1 MLDWFCNRATLTVK
15 FKTLFFLHGG
25 LGILSVAAVLLAV
38 QGFSISAYVV
48 SGLVFLVTMTMV
60 KISAHLISRPII
72 NTVKRMEAL
81 AEGDLDSDISYSG
94 NVDFTGRMAKC
105 LQVFQTNAKAVKE
118 TKETDKFVVDELSLG
133 MGKLADGDLSYRISS
148 VFPAQHERLR
158 VDFNKAMDSLS
169 ETLSAVTRSADDIHN
184 GASEIRSASDDLSQ
198 RTEQQANSL
207 EETAVAMNRV
217 TSMVQNTAKSASQ
230 VKTSIDKAHREVT
243 DGGTVVEK
251 AVVAMGAIEDS
262 AQEITKIINVIDG
275 IAFQTNLLAL
285 NAGVEAARA
294 GDSGKGFAVVAN
306 EVRALAQRSAD
317 AARDIKNLI
326 LKSAEQVEV
335 GVNLVGATGSTLEN
349 LVSRVGEISE
359 LIVSISDSAEEQSTS
374 LQSVNS
380 AVNDMDKMTQQNAA
394 MVEQSAASARSLA
407 TEAHAMTA
415 LVSQFVLQ
423 QDDSHG
429 WQSSNNS
436 DAIDNRH
443 SAGGTKFVTAVS
455 NGNLALDGSLDA
467 DWSEF

>member
-1 MLDWFCNRATLTVK
+1 MLDWFCNRAPLSIK
-15 FKTLFFLHGG
+15 FKTLFFLHGSFG
-25 LGILSVAAVLLAV
+25 LLSVAAVLLAA
-38 QGFSISAYVV
+38 QGYSITAYIM
-48 SGLVFLVTMTMV
+48 SGAVFLITMV
-60 KISAHLISRPII
+60 VVKTSGVLIARPFIT
-72 NTVKRMEAL
+72 TVRRMEAL
-81 AEGDLDSDISYSG
+81 ADGDLESEISHCG
-94 NVDFTGRMAKC
+94 NSDFTGRMAKC
-105 LQVFQTNAKAVKE
+105 MQVFRNNAKAVQE
-118 TKETDKFVVDELSLG
+118 TKEIDKFVVNELSLG

-148 VFPAQHERLR
+148 VFPEQHERLR
-158 VDFNKAMDSLS
+158 VDFNKAIDSLS

-184 GASEIRSASDDLSQ
+184 GAAEIRGASDDLSQ

-207 EETAVAMNRV
+207 EETAAAMNRV

-230 VKTSIDKAHREVT
+230 VKASIDKAHREVT
-243 DGGTVVEK
+243 DGGVVVEN

-306 EVRALAQRSAD
+306 EVRALAQRSAE

-326 LKSAEQVEV
+326 MKSAEQVEV
-335 GVNLVGATGSTLEN
+335 GVNLVGATGSTLES

-359 LIVSISDSAEEQSTS
+359 LIVSISDSTEEQSTS

-394 MVEQSAASARSLA
+394 MAEESAASARSLA

-415 LVSQFVLQ
+415 LVSQFILEPNESPNWRS
-423 QDDSHG
+423 SHNT
-429 WQSSNNS
+429 S
-436 DAIDNRH
+436 
-443 SAGGTKFVTAVS
+443 VTAKTHTSGGSKYLAAVS
-455 NGNLALDGSLDA
+455 SGNLALDVNPDD